1 VFAVGAAPGAGWAFV
16 ETARASRTAVL
27 VCQGRAVAD
36 GRAAVGRFA
45 DPVAVRLLEDDER
58 RVVEQARADDDP
70 RDVRERLV
78 VEMLRAC
85 AEGMVPRT
93 VAIDDAIAEAGHR
106 QVVILG
112 AGLDTRPWRLDSLRD
127 AVVFAVDHPASQA
140 EARERAADLTAV
152 GRLEF
157 VPVDLSTD
165 DLGAALA
172 RAGHD
177 PAVPTTWVWEG
188 VVPYLTAD
196 DVRATLAG
204 LAARSAPGSVV
215 VVQYQTRS
223 WTATAGRQLS
233 RLVLRLARTPD
244 PLAAEPWRSLWTPA
258 GMRELLGADGFAVAS
273 DEDLLTIAERLGSP
287 TGHRRSLTN
296 GRVAVARR
304 V

>member
-1 VFAVGAAPGAGWAFV
+1 M

-36 GRAAVGRFA
+36 GRMAVGRFA
-45 DPVAVRLLEDDER
+45 DPVAMRLLRDDER
-58 RVVEQARADDDP
+58 RAVEQARASDDP

-93 VAIDDAIAEAGHR
+93 VAIDDAIRGAANP
-106 QVVILG
+106 QVVVLG
-112 AGLDTRPWRLDSLRD
+112 AGLDSRPWRLAALRD
-127 AVVFAVDHPASQA
+127 AVTFAVDHPASQA
-140 EARERAADLTAV
+140 EARERAADLTPV
-152 GRLEF
+152 GRLGF

-177 PAVPTTWVWEG
+177 PGAPTTWVWEG

-196 DVRATLAG
+196 DVRATV
-204 LAARSAPGSVV
+204 AAVAERSAPGGVL

-223 WTATAGRQLS
+223 WTATAGRVLS
-233 RLVLRLARTPD
+233 RVVLRLTRSPD
-244 PLAAEPWRSLWTPA
+244 PLTGEPWRSLWSPA
-258 GMRELLGADGFAVAS
+258 GMARLLAGHGFAVS
-273 DEDLLTIAERLGSP
+273 TDDDLLTLAGRLGSP
-287 TGHRRSLTN
+287 ATRRGSLTS
-296 GRVAVARR
+296 GRVAVATRP
-304 V
+304 

>member
-1 VFAVGAAPGAGWAFV
+1 M
-16 ETARASRTAVL
+16 ETSRASRTAVL

-45 DPVAVRLLEDDER
+45 DPVAMRLLEDDER
-58 RVVEQARADDDP
+58 RAVERARAAEDP
-70 RDVRERLV
+70 RDVRDRLV

-93 VAIDDAIAEAGHR
+93 VTIDDAIRRAAHP
-106 QVVILG
+106 QVVVLG
-112 AGLDTRPWRLDSLRD
+112 AGLDTRPWRLDELRG

-140 EARERAADLTAV
+140 EARDRAADLSPV

-157 VPVDLSTD
+157 VPVDLSRD
-165 DLGAALA
+165 DLGAAL
-172 RAGHD
+172 RQAGHD

-188 VVPYLTAD
+188 VVPYLAVE
-196 DVRATLAG
+196 DVRVTLAG

-233 RLVLRLARTPD
+233 RLVLRLTRTHD
-244 PLAAEPWRSLWTPA
+244 PLAAEPWRSLWTPQA
-258 GMRELLGADGFAVAS
+258 MARLLAEHGFDVVS
-273 DEDLLTIAERLGSP
+273 DEDLLTIAGRVGSP
-287 TGHRRSLTN
+287 ATRRRTLAD

-304 V
+304 R

>member
-1 VFAVGAAPGAGWAFV
+1 V

-45 DPVAVRLLEDDER
+45 DPVAVRLLRDDER
-58 RVVEQARADDDP
+58 HAVDQARAPGDP

-78 VEMLRAC
+78 VQMLRAV
-85 AEGMVPRT
+85 AEGMVART
-93 VAIDDAIAEAGHR
+93 VAIDDAIADAGHR

-112 AGLDTRPWRLDSLRD
+112 AGLDTRPWRLDALRD
-127 AVVFAVDHPASQA
+127 AVTFAVDHPASQA
-140 EARERAADLTAV
+140 EARERSEGLTPV

-165 DLGAALA
+165 DLGVALT

-177 PAVPTTWVWEG
+177 PAAPTTWVWEG

-196 DVRATLAG
+196 DVRATVAALAE
-204 LAARSAPGSVV
+204 RSAPGSVL

-233 RLVLRLARTPD
+233 RVLLRLTRNAD
-244 PLAAEPWRSLWTPA
+244 PLSAEPWLSLWTPA
-258 GMRELLGADGFAVAS
+258 AMRELLAGHGFAVDT
-273 DEDLLTIAERLGSP
+273 DEDLLTVAGRLGSP
-287 TGHRRSLTN
+287 ATRRRSLSN
-296 GRVAVARR
+296 GRVAVATRA
-304 V
+304 

>member
-1 VFAVGAAPGAGWAFV
+1 V
-16 ETARASRTAVL
+16 ETSRASRTAVL

-36 GRAAVGRFA
+36 GRAAAGRFA
-45 DPVAVRLLEDDER
+45 DPVAVRLLADDER
-58 RVVEQARADDDP
+58 RAVEQARATDDP

-93 VAIDDAIAEAGHR
+93 VVIDDAVRQAANP

-112 AGLDTRPWRLDSLRD
+112 AGLDSRPWRLAELRE

-140 EARERAADLTAV
+140 EARERSAGLTPVA
-152 GRLEF
+152 GRLEW
-157 VPVDLSTD
+157 VPADLRTEA
-165 DLGAALA
+165 LGTALA

-177 PAVPTTWVWEG
+177 AGAPTTWVWEG

-196 DVRATLAG
+196 DVRATVAG
-204 LAARSAPGSVV
+204 LAERSAPGSVL

-233 RLVLRLARTPD
+233 RVLLRLTRNAD
-244 PLAAEPWRSLWTPA
+244 PLSAEPWLSLWTPA
-258 GMRELLGADGFAVAS
+258 AMRELLAGHGFAVDT
-273 DEDLLTIAERLGSP
+273 DEDLLTVAGRLGSP
-287 TGHRRSLTN
+287 ATRRRSLSN
-296 GRVAVARR
+296 GRVAVASRA
-304 V
+304 